1 MAYTDTC
8 VEIRF
13 INNMSDTSSDDK
25 IVIRRDLYEGFY
37 DLVYTDNNNGK
48 PITFNL
54 TTENRADIMQYMYL
68 LFKNQSLDE
77 EAPSKVQVN
86 IPSMPRIIVS
96 GDKFQEL
103 YYREHFS
110 ELIDSGLDFMDNSFK
125 VRPTKKTN

>member
-13 INNMSDTSSDDK
+13 INNMSDSSSDDK

-54 TTENRADIMQYMYL
+54 TTENRADIMQYIYL

-86 IPSMPRIIVS
+86 IPSMPRMIVS

-125 VRPTKKTN
+125 VRSTKKTN

>member
-13 INNMSDTSSDDK
+13 INDLSNSSTDDK

-37 DLVYTDNNNGK
+37 DLVYTDYNNGK

-54 TTENRADIMQYMYL
+54 TTDKRGDIMQYMYL

-77 EAPSKVQVN
+77 EAPSRVQVN
-86 IPSMPRIIVS
+86 IPSMPRMIVS
-96 GDKFQEL
+96 GDKFQEV

-110 ELIDSGLDFMDNSFK
+110 ELIDSGLDFMDNSTK
-125 VRPTKKTN
+125 VRSTKKTT

>member
-13 INNMSDTSSDDK
+13 INDMSNSSSDDK

-54 TTENRADIMQYMYL
+54 TTDKRGDIMQYMYL

-77 EAPSKVQVN
+77 EAPCKVQVN
-86 IPSMPRIIVS
+86 IPSMPRVIVS
-96 GDKFQEL
+96 GDKFQGL

-125 VRPTKKTN
+125 IRPTKKTH

>member
-8 VEIRF
+8 VEVRF
-13 INNMSDTSSDDK
+13 INDSSDSSTDDK
-25 IVIRRDLYEGFY
+25 VVIRRDLYEGFY
-37 DLVYTDNNNGK
+37 DLVYTDHNNGQ

-54 TTENRADIMQYMYL
+54 TTDDRKNIRQYIYL
-68 LFKNQSLDE
+68 LLKNQALDE

-110 ELIDSGLDFMDNSFK
+110 ELIDSGLDFMDNSTK
-125 VRPTKKTN
+125 VRSTKKTR

>member
-13 INNMSDTSSDDK
+13 INDSFDSSTDDK
-25 IVIRRDLYEGFY
+25 VVIRRDLYEGFY
-37 DLVYTDNNNGK
+37 DLVYTDYNNGQ

-54 TTENRADIMQYMYL
+54 TTDDRKNIQQYIYL
-68 LFKNQSLDE
+68 LLKNQALDE
-77 EAPSKVQVN
+77 EAPYKVQVN

-110 ELIDSGLDFMDNSFK
+110 ELVDSGLDFMDNSTK
-125 VRPTKKTN
+125 VRSTKKTR